1 METTSEQD
9 KAVKQ
14 ERMLYGAILLA
25 LGLGAFYLI
34 TKIK

>member
-1 METTSEQD
+1 MGTTSEQD

-14 ERMLYGAILLA
+14 ERVIYGVILLA